1 MFTLEDGT
9 SNARVVVKLENQTLH
24 ITSKNPHDRLTSEY
38 RVFSKKER
46 AFTNNVSAADFC
58 IK

>member
-1 MFTLEDGT
+1 LEDGA
-9 SNARVVVKLENQTLH
+9 SHARVVVKLEHQTLH
-24 ITSKNPHDRLTSEY
+24 ITSTNPHDRLTSEY

-46 AFTNNVSAADFC
+46 AFADHVSAADFC